1 MKKKVII
8 LFLSG
13 LLCFTLS
20 AYCQDETMSPIP
32 GAKIYFSD
40 KPFTTNHEGSK
51 TSFKSGD
58 FIYGRLEL
66 DNTTLLE
73 AFKMSSIKT
82 RYYYLRFWIT
92 AFKDGEKSG
101 NNNSWDFLLIKNEED
116 VKKNYLNFDILPDPA
131 KASSAICG
139 TEDFSSVL
147 GSSPLSMI
155 VNQTSFPED
164 GEYSIQTRLFL
175 ETVDVWGKQQAVEKW
190 PVVIDQFQ
198 FTFSGSDIQTLK
210 KNAEAADEL
219 VQKNTFRLNK
229 LPDYFS
235 NSNKLTDPLLSNANI
250 AAVVKRDLASGNM
263 ALLKYSV
270 GDFTGTLWQ
279 IEKNELGLILRRFVT
294 PNINIAYKFQD
305 DCYVGTVRLWQ
316 EYIGGGKY
324 GQLIVGSRTC
334 NSCGQKI
341 DCEKVK

>member
-1 MKKKVII
+1 MQKNILII
-8 LFLSG
+8 LAALLSFA
-13 LLCFTLS
+13 LQ
-20 AYCQDETMSPIP
+20 ANCQDQAMAPIP

-40 KPFTTNHEGSK
+40 KPFTNSHEGSK

-66 DNTTLLE
+66 DNRTLLE

-82 RYYYLRFWIT
+82 RYYYLRLWVT
-92 AFKDGEKSG
+92 AFKDGEQSG
-101 NNNSWDFLLIKNEED
+101 NKNSWDFLLIKDEAD
-116 VKKNYLNFDILPDPA
+116 IKKNYLNFDILPNPA
-131 KASSAICG
+131 TAVTAMCG
-139 TEDFSSVL
+139 TEDFSSAL
-147 GSSPLSMI
+147 TSGPLNMI
-155 VNQTSFPED
+155 VNPNSFPED
-164 GEYSIQTRLFL
+164 GEYSIHTTIFL
-175 ETVDVWGKQQAVEKW
+175 ESVDAWGKQQAVEKW
-190 PVVIDQFQ
+190 PEVIDQFQ
-198 FTFSGSDIQTLK
+198 FTFSGNDIQTLK
-210 KNAEAADEL
+210 KNNEIADER
-219 VQKNTFRLNK
+219 VQKNTFRLSK

-235 NSNKLTDPLLSNANI
+235 NPNKLTDPTLSNANI
-250 AAVVKRDLASGNM
+250 ASVIKRDLASGNM

-279 IEKNELGLILRRFVT
+279 IEKNDLGLILRRFVT

-305 DCYVGTVRLWQ
+305 ECYVGTVRLWQ

-341 DCEKVK
+341 DCDKVK